1 MRCAVVAVAAMAT
14 GAFPGGLHGS
24 EARPSVFNTGQILQ
38 GLVRAHME
46 TKRPEILQ
54 AVVAAG
60 DWLIGVQQP
69 DDRGPDRAR
78 TKTRLTLTTA
88 WSPGRCRIVRAR

>member
-1 MRCAVVAVAAMAT
+1 VVAAECAVQWLLSLQMAT

-60 DWLIGVQQP
+60 IG
-69 DDRGPDRAR
+69 
-78 TKTRLTLTTA
+78 
-88 WSPGRCRIVRAR
+88 